1 MAKYLIDV
9 NLPYRFGLWNGDD
22 YLHQMDIDPK
32 MKDKHIWE
40 HAKNNNLTIVT
51 KDSDFGHR
59 VMFSEPPPRVIH
71 IKFGNMGMAEFY
83 VKMHETWDDVLA
95 MSDQYKLVNVYRDRI
110 EALK

>member
-9 NLPYRFGLWNGDD
+9 NLPRRFGLWNKEE
-22 YLHQMDIDPK
+22 YLHQTDVDSR
-32 MKDKHIWE
+32 MKDKHIWDY
-40 HAKNNNLTIVT
+40 AKINNLTIIT

-59 VMFSEPPPRVIH
+59 IMFSEPPPRVIH
-71 IKFGNMGMAEFY
+71 IKFGNMGMAQFY
-83 VKMHETWDDVLA
+83 DKIHEVWDEVLA